1 MAFIRWIPGKK
12 KGRIGIVFLLSEN
25 RVDWTLR
32 CLSLADSE
40 WQLSRVDQPFIGNWQ
55 LSLDG
60 RWLIFVILKNPFLH
74 IGPSDFKISIAVIS
88 NSRPTSYIRI
98 WI

>member
-1 MAFIRWIPGKK
+1 MAFIGWIPGKK

-40 WQLSRVDQPFIGNWQ
+40 WQLSRVDQPFIGNWP
-55 LSLDG
+55 LSHDG
-60 RWLIFVILKNPFLH
+60 RELPVITASK
-74 IGPSDFKISIAVIS
+74 SMTAVGKS
-88 NSRPTSYIRI
+88 LCQ
-98 WI
+98 